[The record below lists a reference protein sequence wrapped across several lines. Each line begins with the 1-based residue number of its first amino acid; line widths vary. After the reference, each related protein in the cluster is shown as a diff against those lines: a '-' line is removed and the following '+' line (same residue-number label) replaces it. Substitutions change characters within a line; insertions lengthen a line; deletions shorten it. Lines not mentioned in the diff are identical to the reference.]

1 MSASQI
7 VIKEAAPSALEFANL
22 RVVIGWENPE
32 LGILQKSINS
42 SLYWVSAFYGETL
55 VGCGRVVGDGAM
67 YFYVQDIMVHPSHQN
82 VGLGSE
88 IMQSINQYLSAN
100 CPSGS
105 TIGLFAAQGKEAFY
119 EKFGFISRTG
129 QNLGLGMCKF
139 V

>member
-1 MSASQI
+1 MSAPQI
-7 VIKEAAPSALEFANL
+7 VIEEAAPSTFEFANL

-32 LGILQKSINS
+32 LRILQKSINS
-42 SLYWVSAFYGETL
+42 SLYWISAFSGETL

-105 TIGLFAAQGKEAFY
+105 TIGLFAAQGKEPFY
-119 EKFGFISRTG
+119 EKFGFITRTG